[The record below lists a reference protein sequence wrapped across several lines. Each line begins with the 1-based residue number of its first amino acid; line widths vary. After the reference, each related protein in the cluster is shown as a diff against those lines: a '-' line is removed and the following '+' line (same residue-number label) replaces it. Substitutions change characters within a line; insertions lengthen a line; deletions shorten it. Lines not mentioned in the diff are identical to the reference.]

1 MLVAYNTISVRKGI
15 YMNTKIENI
24 NDTRTKIIVDFA
36 ADKVAEETKKVVADF
51 VRNAKVAGFRPG
63 KAPQAMVEKLYADGI
78 KEQLERSLTS
88 KAIEAINNIKEF
100 DLYSVVDLKNENKDG
115 AFVLEFTADIYPE
128 IKLPK
133 SLDTKVEL
141 EGVEA
146 SEEEIANT
154 IEYYRNQRA
163 KYDEVDREIA
173 KGDFI
178 RLSYSGKIDGKAIAE
193 IAPDAHMFAD
203 QKSTWEEAGNENA
216 PGVQGIVQGIL
227 GMKKGEK
234 KVLSHEFPKEFP
246 DERLAGKK
254 AEYDVEIFEIREKK
268 LPEIDEEFL
277 KGFEVKT
284 EEEFKDK
291 IKVSIE
297 NEKKQ
302 NNEILKRQFAV
313 EQLMAKSDFPLPES
327 AIEDERQSILEDM
340 MMRYMTS
347 GASRE
352 DLEKNKEALF
362 ENAGKEAEGRAKMR
376 VFLNRVAKANDL
388 KVDNEDMSRMLWQ
401 EAMRTRS
408 KPEELIKQLRKDPA
422 RANRMRSDALLQKA
436 INFIAEKATV
446 EIKSEK
452 AEK

>member
-24 NDTRTKIIVDFA
+24 NDTRKKIIVDFA

-436 INFIAEKATV
+436 INFIAEKASV

>member
-24 NDTRTKIIVDFA
+24 NDTRKKIIVDFA

-100 DLYSVVDLKNENKDG
+100 DLYSVVDLKNENKEG

>member
-1 MLVAYNTISVRKGI
+1 MLVAYNTTSVRKGI

-24 NDTRTKIIVDFA
+24 NDTRKKIIVDFA

-128 IKLPK
+128 IKLPN

>member
-1 MLVAYNTISVRKGI
+1 
-15 YMNTKIENI
+15 MNTKIENI
-24 NDTRTKIIVDFA
+24 NDTRKKIIVDFA

>member
-24 NDTRTKIIVDFA
+24 NDTRKKIIVDFA

-254 AEYDVEIFEIREKK
+254 ADYDVEIFEIREKK